1 LADYAQLYQTLIRD
15 KSIKTDFTYYITPS
29 FTLRWGGSYTDHNFQ
44 PGALSANL
52 LQPGQTPGVIDSLVT
67 VLVNNQL
74 IAAKEAEFYVDAD
87 FDITRYTRI
96 ETGLNA
102 AFFASGGANYKSL
115 QPRFRIQR
123 SGPKGWNLWA
133 GFYKNT
139 QFLHQIGTFNIS
151 LPFELWVPST
161 RTVKPEQ
168 VWQISTGIG
177 WQRNGWGIQLEG
189 YYKRLGRVLSFISN
203 NEALYT
209 GGAEDASGWEDRIAT
224 GTGLSRGLEFSME
237 KNKGN
242 TTGSFAYTLSKSDR
256 LFEDI
261 NSGRSFPFRYDRRHD
276 LKLTVQ
282 QRVTSWFNVTGIWTF
297 STGNPITLAGVKFQ
311 HESVEGQIERD
322 VYAYSAV
329 NGYRLPS
336 YHRFDFALNALF
348 KKNRF
353 AHQIQ
358 LGVYNTY
365 NRANPFFIYVDAGS
379 NIKGKAIQY
388 TLLPVLPS
396 FRYQL
401 KF

>member
-1 LADYAQLYQTLIRD
+1 
-15 KSIKTDFTYYITPS
+15 
-29 FTLRWGGSYTDHNFQ
+29 LRWGGSFTDHNFQ

-74 IAAKEAEFYVDAD
+74 IAAKETEFYVDAD

-209 GGAEDASGWEDRIAT
+209 GGAEDASGWEDRIAN
-224 GTGLSRGLEFSME
+224 GTGLSRGLEFSLE

-242 TTGSFAYTLSKSDR
+242 TTGSFAYTLSKTDR

-261 NSGRSFPFRYDRRHD
+261 NSGRTFPFRYDRRHD

-282 QRVTSWFNVTGIWTF
+282 QRVNRWFNVTGIWTF
-297 STGNPITLAGVKFQ
+297 STGNPITLAGVKFR

-322 VYAYSAV
+322 VYAYTDV

-336 YHRFDFALNALF
+336 YHRFDFALNAQF